1 MRVSRLSRRSFL
13 AQVSG
18 GAFAG
23 AGALVVLTSEAAGAQ
38 AGRSRPGS
46 GSNARGHDFLLHIND
61 SDKSDRKRGV
71 ARTVG
76 PPRSCSDNDGGRN
89 ADRARAG
96 RRCSPN
102 R

>member
-1 MRVSRLSRRSFL
+1 MTLRRLSRRSFL

-18 GAFAG
+18 GAFIG
-23 AGALVVLTSEAAGAQ
+23 AGALVTLTTQAAGAQ
-38 AGRSRPGS
+38 EGRSRPGS
-46 GSNARGHDFLLHIND
+46 GSNARGHDFLLHVND

-71 ARTVG
+71 AQTVG
-76 PPRSCSDNDGGRN
+76 PPRRCSDNDRGRT